1 MAKGRELRKILPLI
15 VVLVLAAGAAFI
27 YWTKTQHSAPAAAVS
42 STNGTPGG
50 SAAAAPSSG
59 PAILNVTSDDEV
71 MGKADAP
78 VTMIE
83 YASLTCPH
91 CAHFE
96 GDIFPQIKSAYIDT
110 GKLRFVYR
118 DFPLDALAVRAAVLA
133 HCAGHERFFG
143 FLQVLFQNQ
152 PTWEQAEQPESALA
166 GIAKLGGIGKDQFD
180 HCMADDSLTKRVTQ
194 SRLDAEQNLEIES
207 TPTFFINGK
216 KISGAQPYEAF
227 QSAIDPLLPKP

>member
-1 MAKGRELRKILPLI
+1 MRKILPLI

-27 YWTKTQHSAPAAAVS
+27 YWTKTQHSAPAAVAS
-42 STNGTPGG
+42 GAAGNT
-50 SAAAAPSSG
+50 AAATSSG
-59 PAILNVTSDDEV
+59 PAILNVTPDDEV
-71 MGKADAP
+71 MGKSDAP

-96 GDIFPQIKSAYIDT
+96 VDIFPQIKSTYIDT
-110 GKLRFVYR
+110 GKLRFVFR

-152 PTWEQAEQPESALA
+152 PTWEQADKPEDALA

-180 HCMADDSLTKRVTQ
+180 HCMADDLLTKRVSQ

-207 TPTFFINGK
+207 TPTFFINGN
-216 KISGAQPYEAF
+216 KISGAQPFEAF
-227 QSAIDPLLPKP
+227 QKVIDPLLPKP

>member
-1 MAKGRELRKILPLI
+1 MRKILPLI

-27 YWTKTQHSAPAAAVS
+27 YWTKTQHSPAATAAS
-42 STNGTPGG
+42 NASGAAGG
-50 SAAAAPSSG
+50 SAATAASST
-59 PAILNVTSDDEV
+59 PAVLNVTPEDEV

-96 GDIFPQIKSAYIDT
+96 GEIFPQIKSAYIDT
-110 GKLRFVYR
+110 GKVRFVYR
-118 DFPLDALAVRAAVLA
+118 DFPLDALAARAAVLA

-152 PTWEQAEQPESALA
+152 ATWEQADKPEDALA
-166 GIAKLGGIGKDQFD
+166 GIAKIGGIGKDQFD
-180 HCMADDSLTKRVTQ
+180 RCMADDSLTKRVSQ

-207 TPTFFINGK
+207 TPTFFINGN
-216 KISGAQPYEAF
+216 KISGAQPFETF
-227 QSAIDPLLPKP
+227 QKAIDPLLPKP

>member
-1 MAKGRELRKILPLI
+1 MRKILPLI

-27 YWTKTQHSAPAAAVS
+27 YWTKTQH
-42 STNGTPGG
+42 GTPAVAASSASSAATG
-50 SAAAAPSSG
+50 SAAASSG
-59 PAILNVTSDDEV
+59 PAILTVTPDDEV
-71 MGKADAP
+71 MGKPDAP

-110 GKLRFVYR
+110 GKLRFVFR
-118 DFPLDALAVRAAVLA
+118 DFPLDALAARAAMLA

-143 FLQVLFQNQ
+143 FLQVLFANQ
-152 PTWEQAEQPESALA
+152 ATWEQAEKPEDALA
-166 GIAKLGGIGKDQFD
+166 GIAKIGGIGKDQFD
-180 HCMADDSLTKRVTQ
+180 RCMTDDSLTKKVSQ

-207 TPTFFINGK
+207 TPTFFINGD
-216 KISGAQPYEAF
+216 KIAGAQPFEAF
-227 QSAIDPLLPKP
+227 QKVIDPLLPKP